1 MYVRGEIVIPFLW
14 AMTLFFLS
22 LSGCT
27 NPPERV
33 ELPTAP
39 VASPTSTVDPDAATG
54 TASPDPQPEGPLV
67 PFDGG
72 RPEDL
77 GPVPSEPKDGSSV
90 SGSLVNIYQELTG
103 ASRVCVEEKP

>member
-1 MYVRGEIVIPFLW
+1 MYARGEIVIPFLW

-33 ELPTAP
+33 ELPTGP
-39 VASPTSTVDPDAATG
+39 VASPTSTVDSDGATG

-77 GPVPSEPKDGSSV
+77 GTVPNEAREGSPV
-90 SGSLVNIYQELTG
+90 SGPVADIYQELTG
-103 ASRVCVEEKP
+103 ASRVCMEEKP